1 MKTLTKLTW
10 TLFLTVVTI
19 AVFIL
24 LTTISKIVGLNFA
37 AVAAFFFIFI
47 SIYNLVK

>member
-1 MKTLTKLTW
+1 MNRLKYILQHNYFIKI
-10 TLFLTVVTI
+10 I
-19 AVFIL
+19 AVFVL

-47 SIYNLVK
+47 SIYNLVR